1 MVASVDKNR
10 GIEMTPLSRAIHI
23 AVQAH
28 DGQVD
33 KAGKPYI
40 LHPLRVM
47 LAMETED
54 ERIVAVLHDVIEDG
68 DESDRAGVILTTTHH
83 QFNAINALSRGP
95 GENYA
100 DYIDRVDRDPLATRV
115 KIADLRDNLRK
126 ERAAALTPSHRLRY
140 EMALEKL
147 ERDE

>member
-1 MVASVDKNR
+1 
-10 GIEMTPLSRAIHI
+10 MTPLSRAIQI

-33 KAGKPYI
+33 KGGQPYI

-54 ERIVAVLHDVIEDG
+54 EQIVAVLHDVGEDG
-68 DESDRAGVILTTTHH
+68 TENDRRNAASILTFA
-83 QFNAINALSRGP
+83 QLDALIILSRP
-95 GENYA
+95 PDETYSA
-100 DYIDRVDRDPLATRV
+100 YIDRVAGRGIATRV
-115 KIADLRDNLRK
+115 KIADLRDNLRP

-140 EMALEKL
+140 EMALERL
-147 ERDE
+147 ERTE